1 MSVEK
6 LELKSP
12 ADADIVIEVS
22 GNEFEIVVGM
32 ISEEDGARS
41 ESIVYL
47 DRSQAHLLMLYLQE
61 HLGNRILSK
70 EEVLKGIDKTLNE
83 VSVFEKEIWNAAI
96 EKAANE
102 LRINSTGNWVE
113 PYLEQI
119 RKLKV

>member
-12 ADADIVIEVS
+12 ANADIAIEAS

-41 ESIVYL
+41 ESVVYL

-61 HLGNRILSK
+61 HLGNT
-70 EEVLKGIDKTLNE
+70 VPT
-83 VSVFEKEIWNAAI
+83 I
-96 EKAANE
+96 EKKLWHCPRCDRYHIMDYSCE
-102 LRINSTGNWVE
+102 RIG
-113 PYLEQI
+113 
-119 RKLKV
+119 

>member
-12 ADADIVIEVS
+12 ANADIVIEVS

-61 HLGNRILSK
+61 KLRNP
-70 EEVLKGIDKTLNE
+70 VPT
-83 VSVFEKEIWNAAI
+83 I
-96 EKAANE
+96 EKKLWYCPRCDKYHAENYVCE
-102 LRINSTGNWVE
+102 RI
-113 PYLEQI
+113 
-119 RKLKV
+119 